1 MRPEG
6 LRACGSRWFLVDI
19 MTKTWVGGRDWSGQ
33 GSIIEIYRR
42 NQREAATEDKIWEAK
57 AAIRVGVLIKPGSPS
72 PANGS
77 LSFYQCRKQGDV
89 DLLRRESVEIHG
101 SWEISQPRSGLAS
114 VQLLTAQGLNKW
126 FLSHFMLGKMQCCWL
141 DQDLHLVEAFICQ
154 MVGCRLNY
162 NKKVKLSPWTA
173 DWLCVCVNRGESHQQ
188 KSCASVSAAPLSFQL
203 VKLNLRSSVSFDAL
217 IEDQ

>member
-1 MRPEG
+1 M
-6 LRACGSRWFLVDI
+6 I
-19 MTKTWVGGRDWSGQ
+19 GQ
-33 GSIIEIYRR
+33 GRAQHRVIEIYRR

-72 PANGS
+72 LANGS
-77 LSFYQCRKQGDV
+77 LALSINVENKEIFTSGDV

-126 FLSHFMLGKMQCCWL
+126 FLSHFMLGKMQCGWL
-141 DQDLHLVEAFICQ
+141 DQDLHLVEAFIRQ